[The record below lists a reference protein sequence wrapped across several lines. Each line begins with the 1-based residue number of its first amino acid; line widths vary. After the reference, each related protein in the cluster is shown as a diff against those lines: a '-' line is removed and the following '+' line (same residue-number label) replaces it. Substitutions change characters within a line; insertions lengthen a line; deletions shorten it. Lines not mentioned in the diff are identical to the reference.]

1 MKKENI
7 LTYNDV
13 ETILIALMGRAMDER
28 KRANTAENEKDDET
42 AEYHAPRR
50 TPRPRRAAICGAV
63 CAVRYRAGRKP
74 SSRRAGLSSTIVYPC
89 ATDTC
94 NRIKSQR

>member
-28 KRANTAENEKDDET
+28 KRANTAENEKDDEI
-42 AEYHAPRR
+42 AEYHREQADE
-50 TPRPRRAAICGAV
+50 C
-63 CAVRYRAGRKP
+63 
-74 SSRRAGLSSTIVYPC
+74 SRVISKLRDFVF
-89 ATDTC
+89 
-94 NRIKSQR
+94 

>member
-28 KRANTAENEKDDET
+28 KRANTAENEKDET
-42 AEYHAPRR
+42 AEYHREQADE
-50 TPRPRRAAICGAV
+50 C
-63 CAVRYRAGRKP
+63 
-74 SSRRAGLSSTIVYPC
+74 SRVITKLRDFVF
-89 ATDTC
+89 
-94 NRIKSQR
+94 

>member
-42 AEYHAPRR
+42 AEYHREQSDE
-50 TPRPRRAAICGAV
+50 C
-63 CAVRYRAGRKP
+63 
-74 SSRRAGLSSTIVYPC
+74 SRVITKLRDFVF
-89 ATDTC
+89 
-94 NRIKSQR
+94 

>member
-28 KRANTAENEKDDET
+28 KRANTAENEKADET
-42 AEYHAPRR
+42 AEYHREQADE
-50 TPRPRRAAICGAV
+50 C
-63 CAVRYRAGRKP
+63 
-74 SSRRAGLSSTIVYPC
+74 SRVITKLRDFVF
-89 ATDTC
+89 
-94 NRIKSQR
+94 

>member
-1 MKKENI
+1 MEKENI

-42 AEYHAPRR
+42 AEYHREQADE
-50 TPRPRRAAICGAV
+50 C
-63 CAVRYRAGRKP
+63 
-74 SSRRAGLSSTIVYPC
+74 SRVITKLRDFVF
-89 ATDTC
+89 
-94 NRIKSQR
+94 

>member
-28 KRANTAENEKDDET
+28 ERAKKARKGGDEEC
-42 AEYHAPRR
+42 AEYHDEQATECSRVIAKL
-50 TPRPRRAAICGAV
+50 RAFV
-63 CAVRYRAGRKP
+63 F
-74 SSRRAGLSSTIVYPC
+74 
-89 ATDTC
+89 
-94 NRIKSQR
+94 